1 MAHETKTL
9 RGSPAPIRFGN
20 GTTVTGL
27 AGVGSVRQ
35 RITQPGRL
43 RSASLPSELDT
54 SPQFDRAL
62 GELGIVEQETLE
74 LEAQS
79 VDPGSAGAVTIT
91 PSVALQP
98 GQPRVVLYQDESGGV
113 SWHFAGPAV
122 AGTRP
127 GLRSGRRVAV
137 QTFTIPLRH
146 ASVQGTLAQGSPR
159 RSLRGPITKV
169 GRKIFKIFVLPVL
182 STLLEDPV
190 RWLGEKVEARHR
202 PNLIWDVS
210 PENYTLKPTMPVTD
224 WQRLGKG
231 PTLLLVH
238 GIFSSVEGML
248 ASLPQAVMQDWHQRY
263 EGRVIGFNHPSV
275 SASPE
280 DNARYFLN
288 ELHRAAPFQRVV
300 FDIVCHS
307 RGGIVS
313 RALAERAVQLVGPNA
328 CSVRSVYFVATP
340 NAGSP
345 LGDAA
350 HMVDMIDTFTNCLT
364 SFPDGPVSYSMEV
377 IVALVSLVGHT
388 GIQALPGIAA
398 LGTHDSY
405 VTDTLNRG
413 TERPRAFYAAAGSDF
428 EPKPGRD
435 NGWLID
441 RLANPVMDKV
451 FVYGGKR
458 VANDIVVPQ
467 QGVFAANGHPSFPI
481 ADPLVYAAGDGVWH
495 SAFFA
500 QPRTIDHITAH
511 LDQVDG
517 AGRGVAS
524 AGNEPPPPPRP
535 RATPRRRTSPRVS
548 PELPADGEA
557 ASDVLFSV
565 PSSDS
570 PSFGLGRESWRGG
583 LRSSGRGASGPVR
596 EPPKLAARK
605 KAPKKPA
612 ANEGETTQR
621 DPAILFHERVQAGSS
636 QPLEVILN
644 VPGGRPAPA
653 GRMQLVFDVGQDEV
667 ELTAELSA
675 PGFRVVGP
683 RQAPLRILR
692 VRDPALER
700 AVFMLTALDPGPAPV
715 ERAIDVTFWRGNDCV
730 GGVTHHTVV
739 VPAGYVGNTTNS
751 PDSSSAVHI
760 SNRPRDTA
768 DLVLYLKRHEKGK
781 DVFDLDLRCSILGE
795 EYETRSFGLLDF
807 GGKSLSEYVAEAID
821 PSFDSFPGA
830 GLSDPAFDLALAQW
844 NIDFLTTLRD
854 FGQQLWLLLPE
865 AFRIEYL
872 RLAALDNP
880 PRSLFIFSDEFAFP
894 WELVRPSGLIRNEYR
909 ELPPLGISHI
919 LGRWKPGTGALPNP
933 QAMKVSDMALLMPD
947 SSGLPWAVREAA
959 DLTALVPQ
967 ARSIQPLRR
976 KQLDALLAQDA
987 VQVVHFSGHGDVG
1000 ANADLTHLEL
1010 EGGEKITAMAFA
1022 ASKLGKVAHP
1032 ILYLN
1037 ACTVGRS
1044 ASVLGRAGGFAG
1056 NCVESG
1062 WSGVV
1067 APYWAVYDPSAS
1079 EFGVAFYKKLKAGR
1093 SIGEALQELRNE
1105 RDDDPT
1111 AQAYA
1116 YFGDPFARLH
1126 LPS

>member
-9 RGSPAPIRFGN
+9 RSSLVPIRFGN
-20 GTTVTGL
+20 GTTVAGL

-35 RITQPGRL
+35 RVTPPGRL
-43 RSASLPSELDT
+43 RSANLPSELDT
-54 SPQFDRAL
+54 SPQFDQAL
-62 GELGIVEQETLE
+62 RELGIVEQETLE

-79 VDPGSAGAVTIT
+79 VDAGSVGAVTIT
-91 PSVALQP
+91 PSIAVQP
-98 GQPRVVLYQDESGGV
+98 GQSRVVLYQDESGGV
-113 SWHFAGPAV
+113 SWHFAAPAMP
-122 AGTRP
+122 GTRP
-127 GLRSGRRVAV
+127 GLRSGRRAGP

-146 ASVQGTLAQGSPR
+146 ASVQRTLSEGNPR
-159 RSLRGPITKV
+159 RSLRGPITKI

-182 STLLEDPV
+182 SKMLEDPV
-190 RWLGEKVEARHR
+190 RWFAEKVEARYR

-210 PENYTLKPTMPVTD
+210 PENYTHKPAVPVTD
-224 WQRLGKG
+224 WGRLRNG
-231 PTLLLVH
+231 PTLLIVH

-248 ASLPQAVMQDWHQRY
+248 SSLPRAAMEDWHKRY
-263 EGRVIGFNHPSV
+263 QGRVIAFNHPSV

-288 ELHRAAPFQRVV
+288 ELHRAAPFQRFV
-300 FDIVCHS
+300 FDILCHS

-313 RALAERAVQLVGPNA
+313 RALAERAVELVGPNA
-328 CSVRSVYFVATP
+328 CSIRSVYFVATP

-345 LGDAA
+345 LGDPA

-364 SFPDGPVSYSMEV
+364 SFPDGPVTYSMEV
-377 IVALVSLVGHT
+377 IVALVSLVGNT

-428 EPKPGRD
+428 EPKAGRD

-441 RLANPVMDKV
+441 KLANPVMDKV

-467 QGVFAANGHPSFPI
+467 QGVFAANGHPAFPI
-481 ADPLVYAAGDGVWH
+481 ADPLVYAPGDGVWH
-495 SAFFA
+495 TAFFA
-500 QPRTIDHITAH
+500 QPRTIEHITLH
-511 LDQVDG
+511 LDRVDRAAG
-517 AGRGVAS
+517 AAAS
-524 AGNEPPPPPRP
+524 ARFELPSAPNAPPSPRLRSSP
-535 RATPRRRTSPRVS
+535 RAAPEVTLAEPTVDDAFTEENLDMLSVEAGDASP
-548 PELPADGEA
+548 
-557 ASDVLFSV
+557 
-565 PSSDS
+565 
-570 PSFGLGRESWRGG
+570 RGG
-583 LRSSGRGASGPVR
+583 LRRSGSGASGPAPVV
-596 EPPKLAARK
+596 PKAAARK
-605 KAPKKPA
+605 RALKKPEA
-612 ANEGETTQR
+612 TTAETTTR
-621 DPAILFHERVQAGSS
+621 DPQIRFHERIQAGSTE
-636 QPLEVILN
+636 PLEVILKL
-644 VPGGRPAPA
+644 PAGGAAPA
-653 GRMQLVFDVGQDEV
+653 GLMQLVFDAGQDEV
-667 ELTAELSA
+667 ELTAEVSA
-675 PGFRVVGP
+675 PGFSVVSP
-683 RQAPLRILR
+683 RHASLRILR
-692 VRDPALER
+692 VRDPKLER
-700 AVFMLTALDPGPAPV
+700 ATFWLKAQDPGSGPV

-739 VPAGYVGNTTNS
+739 VPAGYIGTITNS
-751 PDSSSAVHI
+751 PDSSSAVHL

-795 EYETRSFGLLDF
+795 EYETRSFGVLDL
-807 GGKSLSEYVAEAID
+807 GGKLLSEYVAEAID
-821 PSFDSFPGA
+821 PSFDSFPRD
-830 GLSDPAFDLALAQW
+830 GLSDKAFEAALAQW
-844 NIDFLTTLRD
+844 NGDFITTLRD
-854 FGQQLWLLLPE
+854 FGQQLWMLLPE
-865 AFRIEYL
+865 AFRTEYL

-880 PRSLFIFSDEFAFP
+880 PRSLFVFSDEFAFP
-894 WELVRPSGLIRNEYR
+894 WEVVRPSGLIRNDYC

-947 SSGLPWAVREAA
+947 SSGLPWALKEAA
-959 DLTALVPQ
+959 ELAALVPQ
-967 ARSIQPLRR
+967 AKNIQPLRR
-976 KQLDALLAQDA
+976 KELDALLSQDA

-1032 ILYLN
+1032 VLYLN

-1044 ASVLGRAGGFAG
+1044 ASLLGRAGGFAG
-1056 NCVESG
+1056 NCIESG

-1067 APYWAVYDPSAS
+1067 APYWPVYDSSAS
-1079 EFGVAFYKKLKAGR
+1079 EFGVSFYKKLKAGR
-1093 SIGEALQELRNE
+1093 SVGEALQELRSE
-1105 RDDDPT
+1105 RQADPT

-1116 YFGDPFARLH
+1116 YFGDPFARLQ
-1126 LPS
+1126 LLT